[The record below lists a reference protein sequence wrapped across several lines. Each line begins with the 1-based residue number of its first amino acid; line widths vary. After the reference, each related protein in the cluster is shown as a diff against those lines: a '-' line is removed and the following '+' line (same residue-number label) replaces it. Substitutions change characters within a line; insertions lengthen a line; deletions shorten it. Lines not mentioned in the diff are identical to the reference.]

1 MVKLSMFLQHMMP
14 LVKKLCSYGWVWIQA
29 YPFFLS
35 SSSSSSSSS
44 FFFFKELYRKSIE
57 LACGYMPDNYFGIF
71 DNILC
76 GFCSV
81 RHAINQKEEKRE

>member
-1 MVKLSMFLQHMMP
+1 MDGFGYKLTLFS
-14 LVKKLCSYGWVWIQA
+14 
-29 YPFFLS
+29 FFFFFFFF
-35 SSSSSSSSS
+35 S

-81 RHAINQKEEKRE
+81 WHAINQKEEKRE